1 MTTLEDTVGFGK
13 KQIDPWYKLRW
24 ELIQLI
30 DSDKSESK
38 ISLPESM
45 KVIIVCCLG
54 IFALSYNIEMNWR
67 MHIHQLKQSSL
78 LGFFLELITLLALLT
93 LNELITI

>member
-1 MTTLEDTVGFGK
+1 M
-13 KQIDPWYKLRW
+13 LR
-24 ELIQLI
+24 
-30 DSDKSESK
+30 
-38 ISLPESM
+38 
-45 KVIIVCCLG
+45 LG

-67 MHIHQLKQSSL
+67 MHIYQLKQRSL

>member
-1 MTTLEDTVGFGK
+1 M
-13 KQIDPWYKLRW
+13 LR
-24 ELIQLI
+24 
-30 DSDKSESK
+30 
-38 ISLPESM
+38 
-45 KVIIVCCLG
+45 LG

-93 LNELITI
+93 LNKLITI